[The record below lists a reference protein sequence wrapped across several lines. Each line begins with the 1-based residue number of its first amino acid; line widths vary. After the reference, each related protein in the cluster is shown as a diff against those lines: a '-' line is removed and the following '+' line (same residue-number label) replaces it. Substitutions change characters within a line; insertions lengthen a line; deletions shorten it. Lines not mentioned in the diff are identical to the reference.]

1 MFKARDHHYARWKK
15 AVQRTMKWEVD
26 DVENQGNKSKLYY
39 VISTLNQCKMVFKCM
54 WKNIVFVDV
63 VFDHYPGCG
72 LMRSI

>member
-26 DVENQGNKSKLYY
+26 DVENQGNKSKLYS
-39 VISTLNQCKMVFKCM
+39 VILTLNQCKMVLNACGRAF
-54 WKNIVFVDV
+54 FFGDV

>member
-1 MFKARDHHYARWKK
+1 MMLRTKVTKASLLCNFN
-15 AVQRTMKWEVD
+15 V
-26 DVENQGNKSKLYY
+26 KSM
-39 VISTLNQCKMVFKCM
+39 QDGFKCM